1 MQIPKIFTSHTFF
14 QYSIAIIVLWCIQ
27 LIDYG
32 YFAYLHNGLKF
43 PDYFI
48 IMLLSIFLAWKYC
61 IRKPFSDLIGIDI
74 KNKRLL
80 GIQFLRWLVYWA
92 LLVAIIVCVWFFTKN
107 IQYALNL
114 EYLKNL
120 SFMLVGY
127 LFFIPLSALYEEL
140 HYRWLY
146 ISLFDGKY
154 ARLIAI
160 LISAIIFS
168 YVHIQFQDN
177 YPIYYPI
184 NMFLFAL
191 ILSLL
196 RLRYQNIIFL
206 VGVHSAWNLFLIL
219 LSPLFGAE
227 SEKYAEFTLATTF
240 VLVCT
245 LLLELSISIR
255 KKYF

>member
-1 MQIPKIFTSHTFF
+1 MKKEFLHTKVF

-32 YFAYLHNGLKF
+32 YFAYLHPWLKF

-48 IMLLSIFLAWKYC
+48 IMLLSIFLVWKYI
-61 IRKPFSDLIGIDI
+61 IRKPFSDLIGINI
-74 KNKRLL
+74 QNKKLL
-80 GIQFLRWLVYWA
+80 GVQFLWWLIYWA
-92 LLVAIIVCVWFFTKN
+92 LLVAIAVWVWFFTKN

-168 YVHIQFQDN
+168 YVHIQFQGN
-177 YPIYYPI
+177 YTIYYLI

-206 VGVHSAWNLFLIL
+206 VGVHAAWNFFLIL
-219 LSPLFGAE
+219 LSPLFGAD
-227 SEKYAEFTLATTF
+227 SERYAEFTLTTTS
-240 VLVCT
+240 VLICT
-245 LLLELSISIR
+245 LLFELSISIR
-255 KKYF
+255 KKYS

>member
-1 MQIPKIFTSHTFF
+1 MKKIFSS
-14 QYSIAIIVLWCIQ
+14 QYPKHLILAIGLLSSIQ

-32 YFAYLHNGLKF
+32 YFAYLHPWLKF
-43 PDYFI
+43 PDYFP
-48 IMLLSIFLAWKYC
+48 IMLFSIFLGWKY
-61 IRKPFSDLIGIDI
+61 IVRRPFSDLIGIDI
-74 KNKRLL
+74 KNKKLL
-80 GIQFLRWLVYWA
+80 GVQFLRWLVYWA
-92 LLVAIIVCVWFFTKN
+92 ILVAIVVCVWLFTKN

-168 YVHIQFQDN
+168 YVHIQLQDN
-177 YPIYYPI
+177 YTIYYPI

-206 VGVHSAWNLFLIL
+206 VGVHAAWNFLLIL
-219 LSPLFGAE
+219 LSPFFNTD
-227 SEKYAEFTLATTF
+227 SERYAEFTLATTF

-245 LLLELSISIR
+245 LLLELSISMR
-255 KKYF
+255 KK

>member
-1 MQIPKIFTSHTFF
+1 MKKKFLHTKVF

-32 YFAYLHNGLKF
+32 YFTFLHPWLKF
-43 PDYFI
+43 PDYFP
-48 IMLLSIFLAWKYC
+48 IMLLSIFLGWKYV
-61 IRKPFSDLIGIDI
+61 IRRPFSELIGIRITD
-74 KNKRLL
+74 KKLL
-80 GIQFLRWLVYWA
+80 LQEFFRGGLYGL
-92 LLVAIIVCVWFFTKN
+92 LLVFIVVWIGVVFHSIPYAFNPEFWKN
-107 IQYALNL
+107 IL
-114 EYLKNL
+114 
-120 SFMLVGY
+120 FMILGY

-168 YVHIQFQDN
+168 YVHIQLQDN
-177 YPIYYPI
+177 YTIYYLI

-206 VGVHSAWNLFLIL
+206 VGVHAAWNFFLIL
-219 LSPLFGAE
+219 LSPLFGAD
-227 SEKYAEFTLATTF
+227 SERYAEFTLTTTS

-245 LLLELSISIR
+245 LLLELYLSIR
-255 KKYF
+255 KKYS